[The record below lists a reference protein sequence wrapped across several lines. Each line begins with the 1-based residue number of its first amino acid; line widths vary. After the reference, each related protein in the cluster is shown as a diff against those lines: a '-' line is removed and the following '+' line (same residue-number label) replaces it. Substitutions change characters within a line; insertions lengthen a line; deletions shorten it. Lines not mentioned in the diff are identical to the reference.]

1 MKKIAIIGANEF
13 QNKLVLKGKEIGLET
28 HVFAWEEGAVA
39 KVNSD
44 FFYPISI
51 TEKEKILEICK
62 KIKIDGICSIAS
74 DLAMPTVNFIAEK
87 LNLIGNTLE
96 CTLVTTNKYE
106 MRKKLTINSLPCP
119 KFFLIEKLEELNME
133 GINFPLIVKPIDRS
147 GSRGIVK
154 VVKKEELNEAIKI
167 AKSVSFSK
175 KILIEEFVEG
185 NEYSVECISQNGIH
199 QLLQITKKYTT
210 GAPHFIETGHIQPSD
225 LDENMKNKVKEVVL
239 KSLTV
244 LGIKNGASHSEIK
257 IFNNEIKIIEI
268 GARMGGDFIGSD
280 LVKYSTGIDFLKLVL
295 EVALNKKIEI
305 KSSNNICKNILVKF
319 IFNKKDIENFNLIK
333 EKYKDNIKEFFIS
346 EELTEVSDSS
356 SRNGYYIMEFQD
368 KNDLELIFKKRSNKN
383 VDI

>member
-13 QNKLVLKGKEIGLET
+13 QNKLVLKAKEMGIET

-39 KVNSD
+39 KENSD
-44 FFYPISI
+44 FFYPMSI
-51 TEKEKILEICK
+51 VEKEKILETCK
-62 KIKIDGICSIAS
+62 KIKIDGVCSIAS
-74 DLAMPTVNFIAEK
+74 DLAMPTVNFIADK
-87 LNLIGNTLE
+87 LGLIGNTLD

-106 MRKKLTINSLPCP
+106 MRKRLIANDLPCP
-119 KFFLIEKLEELNME
+119 QFNLIETIEDLDLEKLE
-133 GINFPLIVKPIDRS
+133 FPLIVKPIDRS

-154 VVKKEELNEAIKI
+154 VTKKEELYEAIEI

-175 KILIEEFVEG
+175 EILVEEFAEG
-185 NEYSVECISQNGIH
+185 NEYSVECISQNGKH
-199 QLLQITKKYTT
+199 HLLQITKKYTT
-210 GAPHFIETGHIQPSD
+210 GAPHFIETGHIQPSG
-225 LDENMKNKVKEVVL
+225 LDEKIKNKVKEIIL

-295 EVALNKKIEI
+295 EVALNNKIEI
-305 KSSNNICKNILVKF
+305 KSSNNICKNILVRF
-319 IFNKKDIENFNLIK
+319 IFNKKDIENFNLIS
-333 EKYKDNIKEFFIS
+333 EKYENNIKEYFIS
-346 EELTEVSDSS
+346 EKLTEVSDSS

-368 KNDLELIFKKRSNKN
+368 KKALELIF
-383 VDI
+383 

>member
-13 QNKLVLKGKEIGLET
+13 QNKLVLKAKEMGIET

-39 KVNSD
+39 KENSD
-44 FFYPISI
+44 FFYPMSI
-51 TEKEKILEICK
+51 VEKEKILETCK
-62 KIKIDGICSIAS
+62 KIKIDGVCSIAS
-74 DLAMPTVNFIAEK
+74 DLAMPTVNFIADK
-87 LNLIGNTLE
+87 LGLIGNTLD

-106 MRKKLTINSLPCP
+106 MRKRLIANDLPCP
-119 KFFLIEKLEELNME
+119 QFNLIETIEDLDLEKLE
-133 GINFPLIVKPIDRS
+133 FPLIVKPIDRS

-154 VVKKEELNEAIKI
+154 VTKKEELYEAIEI

-175 KILIEEFVEG
+175 EILVEEFAEG
-185 NEYSVECISQNGIH
+185 NEYSVECISQNGEH
-199 QLLQITKKYTT
+199 HLLQITKKYTT
-210 GAPHFIETGHIQPSD
+210 GAPHFIETGHIQPSG
-225 LDENMKNKVKEVVL
+225 LDEKIKNKVKEIIL

-295 EVALNKKIEI
+295 EVALNNKIEI
-305 KSSNNICKNILVKF
+305 KSSNNICKNILVRF
-319 IFNKKDIENFNLIK
+319 IFNKKDIENFNLIS
-333 EKYKDNIKEFFIS
+333 EKYENNIKEYFIS
-346 EELTEVSDSS
+346 EKLTEVSDSS

-368 KNDLELIFKKRSNKN
+368 KKALELIF
-383 VDI
+383 